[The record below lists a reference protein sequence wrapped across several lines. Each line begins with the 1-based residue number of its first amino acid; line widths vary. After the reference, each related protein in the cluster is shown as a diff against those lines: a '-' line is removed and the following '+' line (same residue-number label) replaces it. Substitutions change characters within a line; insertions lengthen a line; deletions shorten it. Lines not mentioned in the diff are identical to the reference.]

1 MELKEILSRMGLE
14 VIAAIGAGCTL
25 DEFRRSSEAEFC
37 LCIFPEYCRRLS
49 SFYEEMGIK
58 TIKSSAGAPFG
69 YYSMEEFLKT
79 VSGYTG
85 KDASQ
90 ILEDLKKD
98 YLEIDMMKEASM
110 NVGEAMYYKTFSV
123 RGESSLIYPIIDFMA
138 RYFRMVPL
146 SVEITESDPF
156 FEGKIR
162 EILDR
167 LGCISALENEFGSEY
182 ANIMFGPGS
191 YVKLYE
197 AQEKCGLGIDIAL
210 PSRDLIDVSP
220 KSVLGLEGLHRVLDI
235 ILNSRS

>member
-1 MELKEILSRMGLE
+1 
-14 VIAAIGAGCTL
+14 
-25 DEFRRSSEAEFC
+25 
-37 LCIFPEYCRRLS
+37 
-49 SFYEEMGIK
+49 
-58 TIKSSAGAPFG
+58 
-69 YYSMEEFLKT
+69 MEEFLKT

-138 RYFRMVPL
+138 RYFKMVPL

-167 LGCISALENEFGSEY
+167 LGCSSALEKEFGSEY
-182 ANIMFGPGS
+182 TNIMFGPGS

-197 AQEKCGLGIDIAL
+197 AQEKCGLGIDTAL

-220 KSVLGLEGLHRVLDI
+220 KSVLGLEGLHRVLDM